1 MINEYQLYELAN
13 QVGQALKA
21 RNLTLTTAESCTGGW
36 VSEVMTAIPGSSEW
50 FDRAYVTYSNR
61 AKQEMLRVSPQ
72 TLANFGAVSEEIAHE
87 MAAGA
92 VKEAK
97 VDVSLAI
104 TGIAGPGGALPD
116 KPVGMVCFAWF
127 IQGRLTCQTQ
137 NFSGNRYEVRR
148 QSVIYSLQGLLD
160 RL

>member
-1 MINEYQLYELAN
+1 MIDESPLYELAN

-21 RNLTLTTAESCTGGW
+21 RNLMLTTAESCTGGW
-36 VSEVMTAIPGSSEW
+36 VSEVITAIPGSSEW

-61 AKQEMLRVSPQ
+61 AKQEMLGVSPQ
-72 TLANFGAVSEEIAHE
+72 TLTNFGAVSEEAARE
-87 MAAGA
+87 MAVGA
-92 VKEAK
+92 AKEAK
-97 VDVSLAI
+97 VGVSLAI
-104 TGIAGPGGALPD
+104 TGIAGPAGALPH

-127 IQGRLTCQTQ
+127 IQDRLVCQTQ
-137 NFSGNRYEVRR
+137 NFSGNRYEIRR